1 MSKNVIALEFDSE
14 VLVNQPPVLK
24 LANGNFATFL
34 TQYDSKTLLFAA
46 SKEDIGQEITEII
59 DGAIESMHN
68 LSVSLEGAGVP
79 GGKNGAKA
87 AIHEVPEF
95 TGAVNGEGTVHENP
109 VFEGGI
115 NGEEAAVHDVPD
127 FSGGVNGEVA
137 AIHEVPEIEVEEN
150 PPGTIHEVPEFEG
163 GVNAV
168 EAAKSEVPSYEGGT
182 NAVEAAKSELPS
194 YEGGANAVEAAKSEV
209 PSYEG
214 GANAVEAVKSELPSY
229 EGGAHE
235 VQSASSDLPT
245 LADGVNEAEAAVH
258 KVTEY
263 KADPSTA
270 VQAMAQEH
278 TYQAP
283 AAQQHLLPKTGSEDK
298 SSIAIVGFVGMF
310 LGLLMI
316 GKKRE

>member
-1 MSKNVIALEFDSE
+1 M
-14 VLVNQPPVLK
+14 
-24 LANGNFATFL
+24 
-34 TQYDSKTLLFAA
+34 
-46 SKEDIGQEITEII
+46 
-59 DGAIESMHN
+59 
-68 LSVSLEGAGVP
+68 
-79 GGKNGAKA
+79 
-87 AIHEVPEF
+87 
-95 TGAVNGEGTVHENP
+95 
-109 VFEGGI
+109 
-115 NGEEAAVHDVPD
+115 
-127 FSGGVNGEVA
+127 
-137 AIHEVPEIEVEEN
+137 
-150 PPGTIHEVPEFEG
+150 
-163 GVNAV
+163 
-168 EAAKSEVPSYEGGT
+168 

-194 YEGGANAVEAAKSEV
+194 YEGGANAVEAA
-209 PSYEG
+209 
-214 GANAVEAVKSELPSY
+214 KSELPSY

-245 LADGVNEAEAAVH
+245 LADGVNEAEAIVH

-278 TYQAP
+278 TYQAS